1 LTAKNTFPEKLTEK
15 RWRFVLVVTS
25 FIFCFGLIF
34 SVSNFGGNQGPELA
48 AGELRYFIRYYIIQI
63 LIPIILIIVKYV
75 KLEDNFKE
83 FSKRPDLKLSV
94 RQYVEG
100 KR

>member
-1 LTAKNTFPEKLTEK
+1 M
-15 RWRFVLVVTS
+15 
-25 FIFCFGLIF
+25 
-34 SVSNFGGNQGPELA
+34 
-48 AGELRYFIRYYIIQI
+48 